1 MSKKKRL
8 LINIDYE
15 FTDGDVFEEAVLEKK
30 RIARLMESLR
40 ETTPSIVNIQYLLAD
55 RRGDKT
61 TDLSKMK
68 FRRN

>member
-40 ETTPSIVNIQYLLAD
+40 ETTPSIVDIQYLLAD
-55 RRGDKT
+55 RRGYKT

>member
-40 ETTPSIVNIQYLLAD
+40 ETTPSIVDIQYLLAD

>member
-15 FTDGDVFEEAVLEKK
+15 FNDGDVFEEAVLEKK

-40 ETTPSIVNIQYLLAD
+40 ETTPSIVDIQYLLGD